1 MTRALAKGSRHHV
14 GKRIVGASYSPSCG
28 RCDLPPWEVC
38 SCSAQAILEI
48 NARVVAPV
56 LIERATQ
63 IAYSLNAEADFRFSL
78 LECGS

>member
-38 SCSAQAILEI
+38 YCSTQSILET

-56 LIERATQ
+56 LIERTAS
-63 IAYSLNAEADFRFSL
+63 IADRLNAEADFRFL
-78 LECGS
+78 FLECGA